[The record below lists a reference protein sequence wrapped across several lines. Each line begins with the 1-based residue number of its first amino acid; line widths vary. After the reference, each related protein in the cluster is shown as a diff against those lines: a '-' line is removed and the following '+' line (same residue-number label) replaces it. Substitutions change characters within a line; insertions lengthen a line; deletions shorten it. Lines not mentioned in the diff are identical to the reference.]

1 MKKALL
7 HFSSI
12 LLLVLSQVALADEP
26 PAAPAP
32 ATTPSTEATAPATAT
47 DTTNAANP
55 APVSAPAET
64 TAAAPVAAEEAPKP
78 TVDKSDIAW
87 IMIST
92 ALVLLMTPGLA
103 LFYGGLVR
111 AKNAL
116 NMFMKVFVSMGLI
129 SVLWVVIGYSIAFQ
143 PNNPYFGGIDWLL
156 LNGVGLT
163 PHDFYATTLPHQL
176 FMVFQMMFAIITVAL
191 IAGAV
196 AERMK
201 FVSFVIFMGIWSL
214 VVYAPLAHM
223 VWGKGGYLFDM
234 GALDF
239 AGGAVVHI
247 SSGFSGLMLAILLG
261 KRKIGS
267 HEDVRPHNLP
277 FTLVGA
283 GLLWFGW
290 FGFNAG
296 SAVAS
301 NELAVSAFVV
311 TQIACGTAAL
321 TWLVLESL
329 FYGKP
334 TALGFASG
342 AVAGLVAIT
351 PAAGFVNVT
360 GALIL
365 GATVPLVCLIAIR
378 LKHKLGYDDT
388 LDAFGIHGVGGVW
401 GAILTG
407 VLADPAINSLG
418 KGLMYGGEMSVLTTQ
433 FISVGIAIGMALVG
447 TFLIAFIL
455 KLTIGLRVDDE
466 SEQSGLD
473 VKLHGEMAY
482 SNGAN

>member
-1 MKKALL
+1 MKKTLL
-7 HFSSI
+7 QLSGMFLFV
-12 LLLVLSQVALADEP
+12 LLSHVALADDP
-26 PAAPAP
+26 PVAPAP
-32 ATTPSTEATAPATAT
+32 TTPAVTTEATATPAPTPTETVATPVETAVP
-47 DTTNAANP
+47 AP
-55 APVSAPAET
+55 APVA
-64 TAAAPVAAEEAPKP
+64 EAPK
-78 TVDKSDIAW
+78 VDKSDIAW
-87 IMIST
+87 IMTSA

-111 AKNAL
+111 TKNAL

-143 PNNPYFGGIDWLL
+143 PNNPFFGGIDWMLL
-156 LNGVGLT
+156 KNVGLT
-163 PHDFYATTLPHQL
+163 PHDFYATSIPHQL

-201 FVSFVIFMGIWSL
+201 FGSFVIFMGIWSL

-223 VWGKGGYLFDM
+223 VWGQGGYLFDM

-247 SSGFSGLMLAILLG
+247 SSGFSGLMLAIILG
-261 KRKIGS
+261 KRKIN
-267 HEDVRPHNLP
+267 HNDDVRPHNLP
-277 FTLVGA
+277 FTLVGM

-321 TWLVLESL
+321 TWLLLESL
-329 FYGKP
+329 VYGKP

-365 GATVPLVCLIAIR
+365 GVTVPIVCLIAIR

-401 GAILTG
+401 GAVLTG
-407 VLADPAINSLG
+407 VLADPSINPLG

-447 TFLIAFIL
+447 TFIIAFII

-473 VKLHGEMAY
+473 VNLHGEMAY
-482 SNGAN
+482 SRT